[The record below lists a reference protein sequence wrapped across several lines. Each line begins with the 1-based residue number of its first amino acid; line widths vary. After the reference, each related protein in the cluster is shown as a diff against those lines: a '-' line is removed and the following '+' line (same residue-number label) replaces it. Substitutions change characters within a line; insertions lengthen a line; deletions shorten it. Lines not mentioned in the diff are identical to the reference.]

1 MSPDM
6 YITPDTGQRG
16 GDCGGGAARSIS
28 PTVERLGRAQARRTG
43 EREARQWS
51 RRPQDR
57 QYSRPGGRT
66 RTTAIARSKRT
77 ATCLDRMEHRT
88 TRRGGN
94 GRGGRSPDGTAER
107 RRSGGTAAIARSRKA
122 ATRSDRMEHR
132 TTAGESPW
140 EFRLN
145 DGAPRRGEGSHKDA
159 ARRSEGNMSIY
170 LYERRRSD
178 GTAAPT
184 GAHGPPPSQGPGEPP
199 YFQTG
204 WSTGPPRVRGNGR
217 RGRSPAPVER
227 RRSDGTAAPAGAHV
241 PPPLQG
247 PEGPLS
253 RQDGAPTLYTHT
265 VGVWGTP
272 TLQPAVPMGTHGK
285 PNSTTIA
292 STRNHL
298 NKVVSGQSYMHIV
311 SPKFEYPS

>member
-1 MSPDM
+1 MEEHDASLEGIGIIWYELQDSGAE
-6 YITPDTGQRG
+6 IAVGGLRGQSHPLWRGWGGLRHDELARERQDNGRG
-16 GDCGGGAARSIS
+16 GRS
-28 PTVERLGRAQARRTG
+28 PAPHRA
-43 EREARQWS
+43 
-51 RRPQDR
+51 PQDR

-184 GAHGPPPSQGPGEPP
+184 GAHGPPPSQGPGGPP

-217 RGRSPAPVER
+217 GGRSPAPVER

-253 RQDGAPTLYTHT
+253 RQDGAPDLTKRRQRSRR
-265 VGVWGTP
+265 P
-272 TLQPAVPMGTHGK
+272 
-285 PNSTTIA
+285 
-292 STRNHL
+292 
-298 NKVVSGQSYMHIV
+298 
-311 SPKFEYPS
+311 